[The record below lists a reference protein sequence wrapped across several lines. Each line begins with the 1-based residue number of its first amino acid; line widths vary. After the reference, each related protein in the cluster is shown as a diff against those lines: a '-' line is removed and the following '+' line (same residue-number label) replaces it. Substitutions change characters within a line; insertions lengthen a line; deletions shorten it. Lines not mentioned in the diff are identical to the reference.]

1 MIVQYSIIWYL
12 TMQTKSATILSIA
25 TILGMLPM
33 VLLSPFI
40 GGLIDRTNKKALLI
54 ITDAVVAFFA
64 VILSIAG
71 SLNSTF
77 PLWLVFVSLFMRSL
91 AQTFQNPTIQSA
103 MPAMVAPDKITQSN
117 GQFGMIQSAN
127 MIIAPALGAF
137 LFSIVP
143 IQYLI
148 LLDVIGFIFGAGM
161 ILLVKIPDNSGQNVE
176 KTHPV
181 TDAIYGFKLLR
192 NKKGL
197 WAITMI
203 GAFFTLLF
211 MPVGSMYPL
220 MTVNYFHGTVAQ
232 AGIVEVIW
240 SVGML
245 VGGAFIGMAKSWN
258 DRIKPMFL
266 GFIAVGVFIAASA
279 ILPST
284 NVGFWIFVGLN
295 ALAGFSAPFINTM
308 MMAMIQE
315 SFAPESL
322 GRVMG
327 VLNSVISIAGP
338 VGLVLAG
345 PLGDQIGVQN
355 LFLIGGI
362 GAILGGLMLIFIKN
376 ARNYDQNLKAT
387 QSLNKDVE
395 LSETK

>member
-1 MIVQYSIIWYL
+1 
-12 TMQTKSATILSIA
+12 
-25 TILGMLPM
+25 
-33 VLLSPFI
+33 
-40 GGLIDRTNKKALLI
+40 
-54 ITDAVVAFFA
+54 
-64 VILSIAG
+64 
-71 SLNSTF
+71 
-77 PLWLVFVSLFMRSL
+77 
-91 AQTFQNPTIQSA
+91 
-103 MPAMVAPDKITQSN
+103 
-117 GQFGMIQSAN
+117 MIQSAN

-245 VGGAFIGMAKSWN
+245 VGGAFIGMANSWN

-279 ILPST
+279 ILPIT

-295 ALAGFSAPFINTM
+295 ALAGF
-308 MMAMIQE
+308 
-315 SFAPESL
+315 
-322 GRVMG
+322 
-327 VLNSVISIAGP
+327 
-338 VGLVLAG
+338 
-345 PLGDQIGVQN
+345 
-355 LFLIGGI
+355 
-362 GAILGGLMLIFIKN
+362 
-376 ARNYDQNLKAT
+376 
-387 QSLNKDVE
+387 
-395 LSETK
+395 